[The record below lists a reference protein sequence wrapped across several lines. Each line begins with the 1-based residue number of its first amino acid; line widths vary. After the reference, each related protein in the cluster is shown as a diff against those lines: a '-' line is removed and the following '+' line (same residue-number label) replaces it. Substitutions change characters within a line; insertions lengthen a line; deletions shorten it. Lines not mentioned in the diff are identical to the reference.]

1 VVRGSIH
8 RDYLPANWP
17 RLLLGPFVITGTN
30 GNRLCFGA
38 KERCMPETERN
49 SDTESNQTKYLQTTI
64 GELRK
69 VYGVDFAKGCD
80 DSEKIAM

>member
-1 VVRGSIH
+1 
-8 RDYLPANWP
+8 
-17 RLLLGPFVITGTN
+17 
-30 GNRLCFGA
+30 
-38 KERCMPETERN
+38 MPKTERN

-80 DSEKIAM
+80 DSEKITDVIRREPSLMRVIRQHENKWFEQI